1 VPAIQGARDARVT
14 YHRNGVA
21 RTSQARVRGMLE
33 HSVSLYNGVDG
44 DGLMTTVLGAI
55 VACVAIGAMIGILTR
70 FRRQRDIESGPGIVP
85 EDYD

>member
-1 VPAIQGARDARVT
+1 
-14 YHRNGVA
+14 
-21 RTSQARVRGMLE
+21 
-33 HSVSLYNGVDG
+33 
-44 DGLMTTVLGAI
+44 MTTVLGAI